1 MKLNKLELHNY
12 RGFETFHAS
21 FHDKLTVI
29 VGDNGAGKTSLL
41 DAAAVAIGTF
51 FAGLDGVPSPG
62 IAKGDVM
69 NRCFD
74 MGSVIDL
81 QPQFPVRIIADGVVA
96 NQEIQWERELNSAE
110 GRTTTV
116 MARSLIRIAE
126 DCQKRIRTGDKQVI
140 LPLLSYYGTG
150 RLWAQKKEKKA
161 VDTIERFNRLSGY
174 VDCLAAA
181 SNEKLMLKWFE
192 KMTIQEATSRKI
204 SPEFSAV
211 KAAISQCFAGIT
223 GYSEIH
229 AEYNLDTAG
238 IDILFTAPDGSHQRS
253 PMKNLSDGYKNTLSM
268 IADIA
273 YRMAVLNPQ
282 LLENALVQ
290 TPGVILIDEVD
301 LHLHP
306 VWQQR
311 ILADLTTIFPAVQFI
326 VTSHAPSVINSV
338 RKENILILS
347 HGNVGYSPAEEVYG
361 SDSNSILTSVMAA
374 SERPI
379 RVKQRFLDFYSAID
393 QHELDKAEIILGEI
407 EALIGTA
414 DPELTSA
421 RVTLDLEKM

>member
-1 MKLNKLELHNY
+1 
-12 RGFETFHAS
+12 
-21 FHDKLTVI
+21 
-29 VGDNGAGKTSLL
+29 
-41 DAAAVAIGTF
+41 
-51 FAGLDGVPSPG
+51 
-62 IAKGDVM
+62 
-69 NRCFD
+69 
-74 MGSVIDL
+74 
-81 QPQFPVRIIADGVVA
+81 
-96 NQEIQWERELNSAE
+96 
-110 GRTTTV
+110 
-116 MARSLIRIAE
+116 
-126 DCQKRIRTGDKQVI
+126 
-140 LPLLSYYGTG
+140 
-150 RLWAQKKEKKA
+150 
-161 VDTIERFNRLSGY
+161 
-174 VDCLAAA
+174 
-181 SNEKLMLKWFE
+181 
-192 KMTIQEATSRKI
+192 
-204 SPEFSAV
+204 
-211 KAAISQCFAGIT
+211 
-223 GYSEIH
+223 
-229 AEYNLDTAG
+229 
-238 IDILFTAPDGSHQRS
+238 
-253 PMKNLSDGYKNTLSM
+253 M

-379 RVKQRFLDFYSAID
+379 HVKQRFLDFYSAID

>member
-150 RLWAQKKEKKA
+150 RLWAQKKEKKPSIPSS
-161 VDTIERFNRLSGY
+161 VSTGF
-174 VDCLAAA
+174 LAMWIAWQ
-181 SNEKLMLKWFE
+181 LRP
-192 KMTIQEATSRKI
+192 T
-204 SPEFSAV
+204 
-211 KAAISQCFAGIT
+211 
-223 GYSEIH
+223 
-229 AEYNLDTAG
+229 
-238 IDILFTAPDGSHQRS
+238 RS
-253 PMKNLSDGYKNTLSM
+253 SC
-268 IADIA
+268 
-273 YRMAVLNPQ
+273 
-282 LLENALVQ
+282 
-290 TPGVILIDEVD
+290 
-301 LHLHP
+301 
-306 VWQQR
+306 
-311 ILADLTTIFPAVQFI
+311 
-326 VTSHAPSVINSV
+326 
-338 RKENILILS
+338 
-347 HGNVGYSPAEEVYG
+347 
-361 SDSNSILTSVMAA
+361 
-374 SERPI
+374 
-379 RVKQRFLDFYSAID
+379 
-393 QHELDKAEIILGEI
+393 
-407 EALIGTA
+407 
-414 DPELTSA
+414 
-421 RVTLDLEKM
+421 